1 MDSNELSFYLYL
13 LLSYDLKIMRKK
25 LILPLRIFSRWLK
38 KKYEW
43 GVNHVAIKDVAQNI
57 KVE

>member
-25 LILPLRIFSRWLK
+25 LTLPLGIFSRWLK
-38 KKYEW
+38 K
-43 GVNHVAIKDVAQNI
+43 I
-57 KVE
+57 